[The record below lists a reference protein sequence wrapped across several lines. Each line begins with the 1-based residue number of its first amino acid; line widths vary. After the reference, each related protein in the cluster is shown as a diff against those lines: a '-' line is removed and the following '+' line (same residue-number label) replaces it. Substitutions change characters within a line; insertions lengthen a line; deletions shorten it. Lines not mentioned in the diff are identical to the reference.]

1 VLAESHDSTEDDR
14 SQDPGWNLGWRS
26 PILFVPGVLQYRVRH
41 AAGDGL
47 VLLRDVFVS
56 FVGSLVLF
64 GVILTFVV
72 AGRQYGSPWPWV
84 VAILAIGVISSIVSN
99 VVARPLDCS
108 GDLKLAGSYRTRF
121 YTRMAFAEIP
131 AMFAFVFA
139 FTNGP
144 AWLYYLGAV
153 ITLVRMAMAAPTP
166 TAIRRDQDALDA
178 RGCERS
184 LVAALRRLP
193 PM

>member
-1 VLAESHDSTEDDR
+1 MAESDDVTGEDR
-14 SQDPGWNLGWRS
+14 SHDPGWSLGWRLL
-26 PILFVPGVLQYRVRH
+26 ILFVPGVLQYRVRH
-41 AAGDGL
+41 SAGDGL

-72 AGRQYGSPWPWV
+72 GGREYGSPRPWV
-84 VAILAIGVISSIVSN
+84 VAILVIGVICTIVPR
-99 VVARPLDCS
+99 VVERPLDCS
-108 GDLKLAGSYRTRF
+108 SDLKLAGSYRTRF
-121 YTRMAFAEIP
+121 FTRMAFAEIP
-131 AMFAFVFA
+131 AMFAFVVA

-144 AWLYYLGAV
+144 AWIYYLGAV

-166 TAIRRDQDALDA
+166 TAIRRDQDELDVQ
-178 RGCERS
+178 GCGRS

-193 PM
+193 PG

>member
-1 VLAESHDSTEDDR
+1 LLAESDDSTGEDR

-26 PILFVPGVLQYRVRH
+26 LILFVPGVLQYRVRH

-72 AGRQYGSPWPWV
+72 AGRQRGSPWPWA
-84 VAILAIGVISSIVSN
+84 VAILAIGVICAVVPN

-108 GDLKLAGSYRTRF
+108 IDLKLAGSYRTRF

-144 AWLYYLGAV
+144 AWLYYFGAV

-166 TAIRRDQDALDA
+166 TAIRRDQDELDA
-178 RGCERS
+178 QGCERS

-193 PM
+193 PG